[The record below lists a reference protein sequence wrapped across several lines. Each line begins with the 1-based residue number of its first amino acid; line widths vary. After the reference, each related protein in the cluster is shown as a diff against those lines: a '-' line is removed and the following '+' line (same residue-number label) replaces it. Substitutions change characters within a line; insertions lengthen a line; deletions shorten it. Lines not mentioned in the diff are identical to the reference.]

1 MVDEI
6 YSLRDQMV
14 RLGYATGEVDA
25 WIHHVIGDIPID
37 QLNSQDCVE
46 LIDYLNS
53 YILFAIKAKQSQI
66 LSNA

>member
-6 YSLRDQMV
+6 YALIDQMV
-14 RLGYATGEVDA
+14 HLGYTTGEINA
-25 WIHHVIGDIPID
+25 WIHHVMGDIPIE
-37 QLNSQDCVE
+37 QLNDQDCVE